1 MDEHRFETQHQRE
14 QWLRSHGPR
23 LSAASLIMIGLIL
36 GFAAA
41 LYYAWL
47 AEPVV
52 FTEASPAR
60 LSEPQ
65 KAQYILL
72 ISQSYEA
79 DGNWEKAQERLAALN
94 DPDVDRTV
102 AALLEEFLRSGE
114 SASTMKSLATLA
126 GRLGVDSVA
135 VAVFAP
141 QPTATSAAVQS
152 APTADNSTPEI
163 RQTQTPTSTPLP
175 TLTPTPVPSPTA
187 VPVYRLLRQEQICQR
202 DAPSPRIEVV
212 AIDPFLEPLPGV
224 EVIVQW
230 EGGND
235 HFFTGYQLEK
245 GLGYGDFEMAPGVD
259 YRVMMA
265 DGSLMVTGLRI
276 TECNE
281 NVGGLPGGWRLTFQN
296 TDVVQESP

>member
-1 MDEHRFETQHQRE
+1 MGEQRFENHQQRDR
-14 QWLRSHGPR
+14 WLRSRGPR

-47 AEPVV
+47 VEPVV

-60 LSEPQ
+60 LSESQ
-65 KAQYILL
+65 KSQYILL
-72 ISQSYEA
+72 VSQSYEA

-94 DPDVDRTV
+94 DPEVDRTV

-114 SASTMKSLATLA
+114 SASAMTSLATLA
-126 GRLGVDSVA
+126 VRLGVDSPA

-141 QPTATSAAVQS
+141 QPTVTSAAVQS
-152 APTADNSTPEI
+152 APTADSSTPEI
-163 RQTQTPTSTPLP
+163 RQTQTPTNTPLP

-187 VPVYRLLRQEQICQR
+187 VPVYRLLRQEQICHR
-202 DAPSPRIEVV
+202 DMPVPRIEVI

-230 EGGND
+230 DGGSD
-235 HFFTGYQLEK
+235 HFYTGYQPEK
-245 GLGYGDFEMAPGVD
+245 GLGYGDFDMQPGVD
-259 YRVMMA
+259 YQVMMA
-265 DGSLMVTGLRI
+265 DGSLMVSGLRV
-276 TECNE
+276 TECDE
-281 NVGGLPGGWRLTFQN
+281 DFGGMAGGWRLTFQN
-296 TDVVQESP
+296 TDVVQESS

>member
-1 MDEHRFETQHQRE
+1 
-14 QWLRSHGPR
+14 
-23 LSAASLIMIGLIL
+23 MIGLLL

-41 LYYAWL
+41 LYYAWIV
-47 AEPVV
+47 EPVV

-60 LSEPQ
+60 LSDRQ

-72 ISQSYEA
+72 VSQSYEA
-79 DGNWEKAQERLAALN
+79 DGNWEKAQERLAALD
-94 DPDVDRTV
+94 DPEVDQTV

-126 GRLGVDSVA
+126 GRLGVESPA

-141 QPTATSAAVQS
+141 QPTATTAAVQS
-152 APTADNSTPEI
+152 APTAGSSTPEV

-175 TLTPTPVPSPTA
+175 TFTPTPVPSPTA
-187 VPVYRLLRQEQICQR
+187 VPVYRLLRHEQICER
-202 DAPSPRIEVV
+202 DAPAPRIEVI

-230 EGGND
+230 DGGSD
-235 HFFTGYQLEK
+235 HFFTGYQPEK
-245 GLGYGDFEMAPGVD
+245 GLGYGDFDMAPGVD

-276 TECNE
+276 AECDE
-281 NVGGLPGGWRLTFQN
+281 NGSGLAGGWRLTFQN
-296 TDVVQESP
+296 TDVIQESP